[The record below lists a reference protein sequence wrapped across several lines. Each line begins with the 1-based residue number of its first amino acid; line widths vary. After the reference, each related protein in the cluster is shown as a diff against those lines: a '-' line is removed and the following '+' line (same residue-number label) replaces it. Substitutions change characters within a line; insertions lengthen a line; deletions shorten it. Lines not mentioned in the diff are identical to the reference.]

1 MSVTTAPSAS
11 TGTTWKLDPTHSTV
25 EFSAKHM
32 MFTTVKGRFGDV
44 EGSVTVNGTT
54 PDSASVHAT
63 MKAASID
70 TRTEQRDQHLRSA
83 DFLDAETFP
92 DVTFTSTKIEGA
104 KEKFRITGDLTIRGK
119 TLPITLDAAYE
130 GTGKDPWGNER
141 MGFSAS
147 GKIDRREY
155 GLVWNQALEAGGV
168 LVSND
173 IKIQIDAQVIR
184 AG

>member
-1 MSVTTAPSAS
+1 MTAPTAPTSSA
-11 TGTTWKLDPTHSTV
+11 GTTWKIDASHSTV

-32 MFTTVKGRFGDV
+32 MFTTVKGRLADV
-44 EGSVTVNGTT
+44 EGTITVKGTT
-54 PDSASVHAT
+54 PDSATVQAT

-83 DFLDAETFP
+83 DFLDADNFP
-92 DVTFTSTKIEGA
+92 EVTFASTKIEGS
-104 KEKFRITGDLTIRGK
+104 KEKFRMTGDLTIRGK
-119 TLPITLDAAYE
+119 SLPVTLDVTYE

-155 GLVWNQALEAGGV
+155 GLVWNQALETGGV